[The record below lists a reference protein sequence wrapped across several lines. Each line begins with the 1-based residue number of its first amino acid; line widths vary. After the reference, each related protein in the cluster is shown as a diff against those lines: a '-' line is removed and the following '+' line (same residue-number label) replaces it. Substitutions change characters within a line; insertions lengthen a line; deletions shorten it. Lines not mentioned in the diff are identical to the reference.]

1 MLVKLAENDIGSFIP
16 APVYSTVKSIGI
28 DVPGVTL
35 EGIVFV
41 IQTTT
46 LSFDE
51 FAQGRELPIPDAITR
66 AKSANANTLR
76 FLDII
81 FCVVT

>member
-1 MLVKLAENDIGSFIP
+1 M
-16 APVYSTVKSIGI
+16 YSTVKLTGI

-41 IQTTT
+41 MQISTNV
-46 LSFDE
+46 LEDV
-51 FAQGRELPIPDAITR
+51 AQGRELPIPDAITR

-81 FCVVT
+81 FYVVT

>member
-1 MLVKLAENDIGSFIP
+1 M
-16 APVYSTVKSIGI
+16 YSTVKLTGI

-41 IQTTT
+41 MQISTNV
-46 LSFDE
+46 LEDV
-51 FAQGRELPIPDAITR
+51 AQGRELPIPDAITR